1 MATKRRLL
9 LIAFL
14 PLTVAVTVSVL
25 AMLPPSAGVTKAT
38 FDRLQNGMPRAEVEQ
53 ILGGRG
59 RPFLG
64 DDEAWMLWEADDG
77 SWVTIVFKDDCIAD
91 KHWQRWYDSDKTLLD
106 KLRRWL
112 HLR

>member
-1 MATKRRLL
+1 MTKKRLL
-9 LIAFL
+9 LVAVVPLVAFL
-14 PLTVAVTVSVL
+14 LLGVL
-25 AMLPPSAGVTKAT
+25 AMMPPSPGVTKAN
-38 FDRLQNGMPRAEVEQ
+38 FNRIEKGMTKAEVVQ
-53 ILGGRG
+53 IFGGRG

-64 DDEAWMLWEADDG
+64 DDESWMLWEADDG
-77 SWVTIVFKDDCIAD
+77 SWVTIVFKDDGIAD